1 MAIVDLGTNILTTG
15 GSPIGYTPFT
25 YDQTLAYGIGVIFS
39 SPNFN
44 SIFSFVRVRALIN
57 VPGQPAFADV
67 TNFDLQIVNVIQ
79 LFFFPASPL
88 YRGSGTCTFFAERL
102 PRWKGAGDGTSV
114 SMQLLYDDA
123 ITVPSWRA

>member
-15 GSPIGYTPFT
+15 TGPIGYTSFN

-88 YRGSGTCTFFAERL
+88 YRGNGTCTFFAERL